1 MQNKFKNKILITL
14 GPSTLNAQFLRK
26 AEKLK
31 VALLRLNM
39 SHLSVM
45 KLKKNINFIKK
56 YTNIPICIDTEG
68 AQIRTKTK
76 KEKLIKKNSILKIS
90 DKDDLNLYPHD
101 THLKLKKN
109 DILDIGFKG
118 LKLKVTLKKTNKVI
132 CKVLSTGILENNK
145 GVHIKNRKVKLNY
158 LTKKD
163 FLAIKIGKKLGIK
176 NFALSFT
183 NTPEDIKKF
192 NKILNKK
199 IKFLS

>member
-90 DKDDLNLYPHD
+90 D
-101 THLKLKKN
+101 
-109 DILDIGFKG
+109 
-118 LKLKVTLKKTNKVI
+118 
-132 CKVLSTGILENNK
+132 
-145 GVHIKNRKVKLNY
+145 
-158 LTKKD
+158 
-163 FLAIKIGKKLGIK
+163 
-176 NFALSFT
+176 
-183 NTPEDIKKF
+183 
-192 NKILNKK
+192 
-199 IKFLS
+199 